1 MLCILHWREFRFFLL
16 SGIDGNARGKYAR
29 CHERI
34 LRLESP
40 SVLIL

>member
-1 MLCILHWREFRFFLL
+1 MLCILHWREFRFYLL
-16 SGIDGNARGKYAR
+16 SGTDGNVREKYAR